1 MSERPTLIRR
11 VLPHPGLTVMLIV
24 VWMLLLNGL
33 SWGGLLLAVVFG
45 VTIPLMTSRFW
56 PGQPR
61 LNFGPGLWAYLAIV
75 LWDIVVAN
83 FQVAWI
89 ILFRRNRDI
98 RSRWLVVPLDLRSPE
113 AITVLAGTISLT
125 PGTVTSDVSADGRAL
140 LVHALDVADPEA
152 EVARIKQR
160 YETRLL
166 KVFR

>member
-1 MSERPTLIRR
+1 MSERPSVFRR
-11 VLPHPGLTVMLIV
+11 ILPHPGLTVMLIV

-45 VTIPLMTSRFW
+45 IAIPLLTSRFW

-61 LNFGPGLWAYLAIV
+61 LNFGPALWAYLAIV

-98 RSRWLVVPLDLRSPE
+98 RSRWLVIPTELRSPE
-113 AITVLAGTISLT
+113 AITTLAATISLT
-125 PGTVTSDVSADGRAL
+125 PGTVSSDISADGHAL
-140 LVHALDVADPEA
+140 LVHILDVDDPEA
-152 EVARIKQR
+152 EVARIKHR
-160 YETRLL
+160 YERRLMRI
-166 KVFR
+166 FP